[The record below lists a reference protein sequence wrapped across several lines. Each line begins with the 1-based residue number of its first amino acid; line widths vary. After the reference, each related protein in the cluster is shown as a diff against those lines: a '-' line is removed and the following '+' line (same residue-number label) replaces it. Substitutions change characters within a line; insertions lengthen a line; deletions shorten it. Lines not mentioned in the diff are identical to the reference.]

1 MFFIVVTFLSCATS
15 KAVISNSVELLEY
28 KYVVF
33 GEKST
38 GDRELDDIVLQVQ
51 NEISNNLKVVSSQEG
66 LKLIQEGFSVLTPNI
81 HVTTEKWEGGHTYI
95 SINFYDYNTNQSVV
109 VVKSS
114 GIGLTIQ
121 HDQKIALKAISK
133 KLSEVF

>member
-1 MFFIVVTFLSCATS
+1 M
-15 KAVISNSVELLEY
+15 
-28 KYVVF
+28 
-33 GEKST
+33 
-38 GDRELDDIVLQVQ
+38 
-51 NEISNNLKVVSSQEG
+51 
-66 LKLIQEGFSVLTPNI
+66 
-81 HVTTEKWEGGHTYI
+81 GGWTYLHFY